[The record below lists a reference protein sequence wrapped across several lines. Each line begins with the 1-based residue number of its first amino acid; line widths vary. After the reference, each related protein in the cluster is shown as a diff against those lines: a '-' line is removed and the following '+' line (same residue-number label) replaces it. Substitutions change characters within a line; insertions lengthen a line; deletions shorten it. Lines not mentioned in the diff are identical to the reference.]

1 MINDREHQS
10 SDNNVINQNELDQ
23 FMEKVLTDLGG
34 AASAV
39 LVYVGD
45 KLGYCKAMSDAGRPI
60 TSQELS
66 VMTKTYESNTREWLA
81 NPEVT
86 RMLRYPLL
94 PENLLNLRYL
104 DSSFSHRRNFLMK
117 FCVRLFTKYS
127 PYRSKSPTT
136 LLFRIFV
143 VP

>member
-10 SDNNVINQNELDQ
+10 SNNNVINQNELDQ

-66 VMTKTYESNTREWLA
+66 VMTKTFESNT
-81 NPEVT
+81 
-86 RMLRYPLL
+86 
-94 PENLLNLRYL
+94 ENG
-104 DSSFSHRRNFLMK
+104 
-117 FCVRLFTKYS
+117 
-127 PYRSKSPTT
+127 
-136 LLFRIFV
+136 
-143 VP
+143 

>member
-10 SDNNVINQNELDQ
+10 SNNNVINQNELDQ

-34 AASAV
+34 AASTV
-39 LVYVGD
+39 LVYVMD

-60 TSQELS
+60 TTQELS
-66 VMTKTYESNTREWLA
+66 VMTKTSESNTRKWLA

-104 DSSFSHRRNFLMK
+104 DSSSHTGEIHLTDLNLQP
-117 FCVRLFTKYS
+117 LYYS
-127 PYRSKSPTT
+127 VY
-136 LLFRIFV
+136 LLSHEMPLSI
-143 VP
+143 PIC